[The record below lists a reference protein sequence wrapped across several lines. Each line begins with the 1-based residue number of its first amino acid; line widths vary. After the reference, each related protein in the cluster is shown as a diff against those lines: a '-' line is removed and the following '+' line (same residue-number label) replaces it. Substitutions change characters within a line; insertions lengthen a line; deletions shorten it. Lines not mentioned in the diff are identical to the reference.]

1 MPSTSDLCPCRL
13 ADNSP
18 PRHPLSIRDTSGV
31 FQSQWQNPNDI
42 LSLLLILGPE
52 VIWRALAQLA
62 GETITPVVFSYGW
75 AAYAVNALV
84 AVFGD
89 GQMLPQPDYPVLV
102 VGAKSKSGHVRTNQS
117 WIIGR
122 LLRDFDHSPAM
133 TAPRMN
139 KFAPDY
145 EALRVTI
152 FQVDG
157 RRKAGVPTRDW
168 IWYSGFFVMLVQ
180 IVISAI
186 PLAIGGDWAPIVIT
200 VLGTT
205 LSLLQGAV
213 SQWREEKWACPTTGG
228 WTTSLTRGNG
238 SRNVMVI
245 LGNNHGLDLEILAG
259 KSLKTKSSIASRAFL
274 FLLAIFWLVL
284 LISVAGLHA
293 NSWYLLTVG
302 LVGMTH
308 NLVAAGAS
316 RDPSTLGIH
325 LNQIDIITDSKVSGV
340 LRKTEDRY
348 PLVGS
353 SLISVFFP
361 GGMRVNDKE
370 KEFWSKAESIRQIQG
385 LSKLAI
391 KLD

>member
-13 ADNSP
+13 A
-18 PRHPLSIRDTSGV
+18 
-31 FQSQWQNPNDI
+31 
-42 LSLLLILGPE
+42 GPE
-52 VIWRALAQLA
+52 VISRALAQLA
-62 GETITPVVFSYGW
+62 AKTITRVVFSYGW
-75 AAYAVNALV
+75 AAYAVNALASV
-84 AVFGD
+84 CG
-89 GQMLPQPDYPVLV
+89 
-102 VGAKSKSGHVRTNQS
+102 
-117 WIIGR
+117 
-122 LLRDFDHSPAM
+122 
-133 TAPRMN
+133 
-139 KFAPDY
+139 
-145 EALRVTI
+145 
-152 FQVDG
+152 VDG
-157 RRKAGVPTRDW
+157 RRKAGVPARDW
-168 IWYSGFFVMLVQ
+168 IWYSGFFVMLDQ
-180 IVISAI
+180 ITISAI

-213 SQWREEKWACPTTGG
+213 SQWLEEKWAYPTT
-228 WTTSLTRGNG
+228 
-238 SRNVMVI
+238 
-245 LGNNHGLDLEILAG
+245 D
-259 KSLKTKSSIASRAFL
+259 
-274 FLLAIFWLVL
+274 
-284 LISVAGLHA
+284 
-293 NSWYLLTVG
+293 LLTVG

-370 KEFWSKAESIRQIQG
+370 KEFWSKAESIRQTQG

>member
-1 MPSTSDLCPCRL
+1 MSSTDEVFPYHL
-13 ADNSP
+13 ADNNSLK
-18 PRHPLSIRDTSGV
+18 HPLSTRDTSGIL
-31 FQSQWQNPNDI
+31 QSQWKNPNDI
-42 LSLLLILGPE
+42 LSLLLILGPD
-52 VIWRALAQLA
+52 VVWRALAQLA

-75 AAYAVNALV
+75 VAYAVNTLV
-84 AVFGD
+84 AAFGD

-102 VGAKSKSGHVRTNQS
+102 IGAKSGHVRTNQS

-122 LLRDFDHSPAM
+122 LLRDFDHSQAKA
-133 TAPRMN
+133 APNLN

-152 FQVDG
+152 FQVDR

-168 IWYSGFFVMLVQ
+168 LWYSGFAVMLAQ
-180 IVISAI
+180 IGISVI
-186 PLAIGGDWAPIVIT
+186 PLAIEGDWAPILVA
-200 VLGTT
+200 VSGTT

-259 KSLKTKSSIASRAFL
+259 KSWKPKSSIPARAFL
-274 FLLAIFWLVL
+274 FLLALFWLVL
-284 LISVAGLHA
+284 LISVSGLRA
-293 NSWYLLTVG
+293 NAWYLLTVG
-302 LVGMTH
+302 LIGMIH
-308 NLVAAGAS
+308 NLVVAGAP

-325 LNQIDIITDSKVSGV
+325 LNQIDIIADSKVSKV
-340 LRKTEDRY
+340 LQKTEDRY

-361 GGMRVNDKE
+361 GGMRVNNDE
-370 KEFWSKAESIRQIQG
+370 KEFWSKAESVRQNQG
-385 LSKLAI
+385 LAKLAV